1 MRAGCMRAA
10 PCVQFAARL
19 ALRSFEGSVPLC
31 ARRASRSYSPR
42 VGSARVGVPTF
53 ANAPIAGPSPALSI
67 AMAEMNDYPVDE
79 ARVMRGEDDRI
90 ASAVESAVAM
100 GFDADVATEA
110 AKREI
115 IKYPGRPDVTELVV
129 DALLSDIGGGERA
142 LQLPSVMPRRY
153 ADAAAA
159 AAERGAAS
167 ASRAIDLTEDSPE
180 GRDAKRRKTPVD
192 KGKGKAVE
200 VEVIAV
206 DDDDRDGENDRTPNA
221 APGGG
226 NSLMAQLAAERRAR
240 EEARGGALAPR
251 GPFAAAPRS
260 TAGDASR
267 AALVGSGGSGGG
279 GSGRLA
285 LTGAAAR
292 AAAGATAIS
301 GPDTFGGSGIVDA
314 LLSGVAPLTAPLE
327 EVRCLTYNVW
337 FAEHVALVD
346 RVQGLSDV
354 IRDVDPHV
362 ICLQEV
368 TPNILMLL
376 HAQPWFEEYKGTPP
390 PPQQYFTLT
399 LFRRSMDKPDRTT
412 RLTRREFSTS
422 RMGRYAD
429 GVVGMSCGGGR
440 ELTVFTSHLESFIS
454 KEQNS
459 SRERVAQ
466 LKDALRVI
474 DGVVDRRASERDA
487 RGESGGVRNAIF
499 MGDTNWDE
507 STDGEVP
514 LPAEWCD
521 AWLSH
526 GDGGAGYTYD
536 LRRNPMMGGYL
547 QKRLDR
553 AFYRLEDFDVTGV
566 RMVGTEPVRRRDGSA
581 VTYVDEYRGR
591 NQTRPVLPS
600 DHFGLLVT
608 LAPKTRA

>member
-19 ALRSFEGSVPLC
+19 ALRSFEGTVPLC

-100 GFDADVATEA
+100 GFDADAATEA

-142 LQLPSVMPRRY
+142 LQLPSVMPQRY

-180 GRDAKRRKTPVD
+180 GRDANPCEKLPPT

-240 EEARGGALAPR
+240 EEARGGARPLEDPS
-251 GPFAAAPRS
+251 P
-260 TAGDASR
+260 R
-267 AALVGSGGSGGG
+267 AAFHRRR
-279 GSGRLA
+279 RLA
-285 LTGAAAR
+285 R
-292 AAAGATAIS
+292 
-301 GPDTFGGSGIVDA
+301 GS
-314 LLSGVAPLTAPLE
+314 
-327 EVRCLTYNVW
+327 
-337 FAEHVALVD
+337 
-346 RVQGLSDV
+346 
-354 IRDVDPHV
+354 
-362 ICLQEV
+362 
-368 TPNILMLL
+368 
-376 HAQPWFEEYKGTPP
+376 
-390 PPQQYFTLT
+390 
-399 LFRRSMDKPDRTT
+399 RR
-412 RLTRREFSTS
+412 
-422 RMGRYAD
+422 
-429 GVVGMSCGGGR
+429 
-440 ELTVFTSHLESFIS
+440 
-454 KEQNS
+454 
-459 SRERVAQ
+459 
-466 LKDALRVI
+466 
-474 DGVVDRRASERDA
+474 
-487 RGESGGVRNAIF
+487 
-499 MGDTNWDE
+499 
-507 STDGEVP
+507 
-514 LPAEWCD
+514 
-521 AWLSH
+521 
-526 GDGGAGYTYD
+526 
-536 LRRNPMMGGYL
+536 LRRL
-547 QKRLDR
+547 
-553 AFYRLEDFDVTGV
+553 
-566 RMVGTEPVRRRDGSA
+566 RRRG
-581 VTYVDEYRGR
+581 
-591 NQTRPVLPS
+591 
-600 DHFGLLVT
+600 
-608 LAPKTRA
+608 

>member
-1 MRAGCMRAA
+1 MRAA
-10 PCVQFAARL
+10 PCIRFAPRL
-19 ALRSFEGSVPLC
+19 ALRPVDGTVPLC
-31 ARRASRSYSPR
+31 ACRAPRSYSAR
-42 VGSARVGVPTF
+42 VASARGGVPTF

-79 ARVMRGEDDRI
+79 ARVMRGDDDRI

-100 GFDADVATEA
+100 GFDADAATEA

-115 IKYPGRPDVTELVV
+115 IKYPGRPDVAELVV

-142 LQLPSVMPRRY
+142 LQLPAVMPQRY

-167 ASRAIDLTEDSPE
+167 ASRAIDLTADSPE
-180 GRDAKRRKTPVD
+180 DPDAKRRKTAVD

-200 VEVIAV
+200 VVDVVAV
-206 DDDDRDGENDRTPNA
+206 DDDDEQDDGDRAPGA
-221 APGGG
+221 APSGG

-240 EEARGGALAPR
+240 EAARGGAPAPR

-260 TAGDASR
+260 TAGDAAR
-267 AALVGSGGSGGG
+267 AGSGGSGGG

-292 AAAGATAIS
+292 AAAGAAAIS
-301 GPDTFGGSGIVDA
+301 GSDAFGGSGIVDA
-314 LLSGVAPLTAPLE
+314 LLSGVAPLTEPLE

-412 RLTRREFSTS
+412 RLTRREFPSS

-474 DGVVDRRASERDA
+474 DGVVDRRAAEREA
-487 RGESGGVRNAIF
+487 RGEGGGVRNAIF

-514 LPAEWCD
+514 LPSDWRD

-553 AFYRLEDFDVTGV
+553 AFYRLEDFDVAGV

-600 DHFGLLVT
+600 DHFGLLVI
-608 LAPKTRA
+608 LAPKSRA